1 MSNQRGLRIPGSPD
15 ELFQRNRVNLS
26 QYTEAIW
33 NPLYDYQ
40 TKTAAATTTQRF
52 FIEPIG
58 GSSNKTLVDT
68 NMTLASQIPKGQA
81 FEILGIEVDFFPGE
95 LIGQTE
101 AASLNE
107 FAEDVYDF
115 YKTGSLVLTI
125 GSKDYVYQ
133 APLMKFPPSHRLDTT
148 FATATTVAAEG
159 VVYSYAS
166 AAGREF
172 AIRGLVLE
180 SNQNFSVTLANM
192 AALPSGV
199 AGRVG
204 VTLNG
209 WLYRNAQ

>member
-1 MSNQRGLRIPGSPD
+1 MQRGLNLPASPTH
-15 ELFQRNRVNLS
+15 LFERNRVNLS

-40 TKTAAATTTQRF
+40 TKAATATTTQRF

-58 GSSNKTLVDT
+58 GASNKTLSDT

-95 LIGQTE
+95 AIIG
-101 AASLNE
+101 AAVDND
-107 FAEDVYDF
+107 FADDVWNF
-115 YKTGSLVLTI
+115 YKSGSLVLTI

-133 APLMKFPPSHRLDTT
+133 APLMKFPPSHRLGGFAAVATT
-148 FATATTVAAEG
+148 VTATTENYV
-159 VVYSYAS
+159 YAS
-166 AAGREF
+166 AEGREF

-180 SNQNFSVTLANM
+180 SNQNFSVTLGNT